1 MRTWRDLTQAAEN
14 FRNVWA
20 VKPRE
25 DATSGKKGSKGCW
38 NLSYRWG
45 GERRLT
51 LESLGFTGYNKKLT
65 NVTPQN

>member
-25 DATSGKKGSKGCW
+25 DVASGKKGSEGC
-38 NLSYRWG
+38 G
-45 GERRLT
+45 T
-51 LESLGFTGYNKKLT
+51 
-65 NVTPQN
+65 